1 MDTLIKI
8 FLNEIRKLKTYT
20 DAWSVNHTIFLTC
33 TFLSSILTTS
43 MIGTIECVALEVT
56 AKEANTLLNSITEQI
71 YVNL

>member
-8 FLNEIRKLKTYT
+8 FLDAIRKLKMHT
-20 DAWSVNHTIFLTC
+20 DAWSVNHTISNMHTLIQHIDNVC
-33 TFLSSILTTS
+33 DWHNRMHCIKG
-43 MIGTIECVALEVT
+43 I